1 MEEIPQD
8 RFVLKGETLDK
19 NQLRFKIK
27 EARKELDIKEL
38 SRIMSDK
45 IKEHVIYRDA
55 SHVMLYYPM
64 KYEFD
69 VLDLMTDCDKKKFY
83 FPKVEGDSL
92 LVCPM
97 CDEFRLSKLKINEP
111 CSNPVSSEMLDLI
124 IVPSLAVDAE
134 NYRLGYGGGFY
145 DRFLKTVTHAT
156 TITPIY
162 SGFVFEKLPHDD
174 FDVKIQHVI
183 TEI

>member
-1 MEEIPQD
+1 M
-8 RFVLKGETLDK
+8 DK
-19 NQLRFKIK
+19 PKLRKIIK
-27 EARKELDIKEL
+27 EQRKQLDTEKL
-38 SRIMSDK
+38 SKVISAK
-45 IKEHVIYRDA
+45 IHEHEAYKL
-55 SHVMLYYPM
+55 SKNVMLYYPL
-64 KYEFD
+64 KYEID
-69 VLDLMTDCDKKKFY
+69 VLNLMSDCDKKRFY
-83 FPKVEGDSL
+83 FPKVEGEKL

-97 CDEFRLSKLKINEP
+97 CDEFQLSDLKINEP
-111 CSNPVSSEMLDLI
+111 CSDPVSPEILDLI

-174 FDVKIQHVI
+174 FDVKIQHVV